1 MNTPPSPPFRFTRE
15 SRIRVDRDGRV
26 WHEGE
31 RIDNAR
37 LAEALAS
44 WIDLDADTG
53 RWVMRNSLDWC
64 FVTVDDVPLVVRSVR
79 FEPEGMTVALS
90 DGSTERLRLDTL
102 RLRDDG
108 EVFAYVRGSTLLARF
123 SRAASF
129 ALLDRVEEGP
139 DGPCLRLGDARIA
152 LRIVPPGALPPPRPV
167 DAEA

>member
-1 MNTPPSPPFRFTRE
+1 MNTPPFRFSRE

-31 RIDNAR
+31 RIENAR
-37 LAEALAS
+37 LAEALAR

-64 FVTVDDVPLVVRSVR
+64 FIAVDDVPLVVRSVR
-79 FEPEGMTVALS
+79 FDAEGATVALS
-90 DGSTERLRLDTL
+90 DGSTEALRVGTL

-108 EVFAYVRGSTLLARF
+108 EVFAYVRGGSLVARF
-123 SRAASF
+123 SRSASF
-129 ALLDRVEEGP
+129 ALLERVEEGP
-139 DGPCLRLGDARIA
+139 AGPCLRLGDAEIA
-152 LRIVPPGALPPPRPV
+152 LQIVPPGVVPPPRPV